1 MEKRVTAQLHKS
13 NKRRG
18 RDNLSRASCC
28 PEKGLRLSGAALPA
42 VMAVLVAMSPLAAMD
57 GGFPMAGWAGALP
70 GPVVADAV
78 PVLVQVGMVVG
89 TGALP
94 GPMVADAVPVFIYP
108 AVAEGFLTVGAVWIG
123 GQGADAAKSSQE
135 ESGQQSCQNA
145 GHDHP
150 FFLMV

>member
-28 PEKGLRLSGAALPA
+28 PEKGLRLSGAVLPA

-78 PVLVQVGMVVG
+78 PV
-89 TGALP
+89 
-94 GPMVADAVPVFIYP
+94 FIYP

-123 GQGADAAKSSQE
+123 GQGADTAKSSQE
-135 ESGQQSCQNA
+135 ESGQQSYQNA
-145 GHDHP
+145 GHDNP

>member
-78 PVLVQVGMVVG
+78 PV
-89 TGALP
+89 
-94 GPMVADAVPVFIYP
+94 FIYP

-123 GQGADAAKSSQE
+123 GQGADAAEGSKEKSS
-135 ESGQQSCQNA
+135 QQSCQKA
-145 GHDHP
+145 SHDNP
-150 FFLMV
+150 FFLVV